1 MLEQTKRNEII
12 FIVLFIL
19 SVILVSFLFFSFWV
33 KPTSILSEV
42 HTSPKK
48 FEAPQ
53 IKARSAYVY
62 DVTADRVLFQKNTL
76 TPMPLASL
84 TKIMSAMVAHEELSK
99 NASISITKNTLGQP
113 DYLASSTG
121 EFWQR
126 DELIRFMLFVSSNIA
141 SETLNE
147 ALKNE
152 NKGLVF
158 LMNKKADDLHLK
170 TLSFANPSGLD
181 RPLGEGS
188 SYGGAKDIASLFIYA
203 TSFYPYLFEPTAFKE
218 YNFIS
223 GNGTNHPG
231 INTNE
236 LAGKIPGLY
245 ASKTGFTDLA
255 GGNLVVGFEQ
265 KGHKIVV
272 VVLGSEKEARFSDV
286 EALVSE
292 AIKVIQ

>member
-1 MLEQTKRNEII
+1 MFRKTSRNEIV
-12 FIVLFIL
+12 FIVLFVA
-19 SVILVSFLFFSFWV
+19 SVVLVSILFFSFLV
-33 KPTSILSEV
+33 KPTVVLIEAPELLQ
-42 HTSPKK
+42 K
-48 FEAPQ
+48 FEVPQ
-53 IKARSAYVY
+53 IEARAAYVY
-62 DVTADRVLFQKNTL
+62 DVTADKVLFQKNAL

-84 TKIMSAMVAHEELSK
+84 TKIMTAVVAHEELPSD
-99 NASISITKNTLGQP
+99 ASISITENTSRQP

-126 DELIRFMLFVSSNIA
+126 DELTRFMLFVSSNMA
-141 SETLNE
+141 AETLNE

-158 LMNKKADDLHLK
+158 LMNKKAEDLHLK

-181 RPLGEGS
+181 SLSGEGS

-203 TSFYPYLFEPTAFKE
+203 TSFYPYLFEPTEFKE

-231 INTNE
+231 TNTND

-245 ASKTGFTDLA
+245 ASKTGFTVLA
-255 GGNLVVGFEQ
+255 GGNLLVGFEN

-272 VVLGSEKEARFSDV
+272 VVLGSEKESRFSDV
-286 EALVSE
+286 EALVTE
-292 AIKVIQ
+292 AIKVIK